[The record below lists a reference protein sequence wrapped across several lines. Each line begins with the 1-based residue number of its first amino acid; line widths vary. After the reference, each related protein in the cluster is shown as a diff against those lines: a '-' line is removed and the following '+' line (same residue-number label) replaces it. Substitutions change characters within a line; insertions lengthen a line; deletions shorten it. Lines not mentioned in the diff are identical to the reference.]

1 MKLLDY
7 LEPMKTLPNRFSN
20 LAFWRVLRV
29 FKDEVVEAFTYVNSW
44 GSEIEVEQRT
54 QNVSLTEHGQKI
66 TDLVAEQVTQNSRIS
81 ALEESDISV
90 DRRVSDLEDSQ
101 KALNDALEVV
111 EKEQATQN
119 TNIQQ
124 LQTDVSVVNGEIETV
139 STDVSAIKT
148 EQETQNASI
157 ETNTSGIEELWKSI
171 GIVNTNLNTLNNL
184 VYDSTT
190 NFKINTTTVTGVASE
205 LFGGLCQINFPTKT
219 FDFPSTPYHVTVRA
233 SLFIYNDEEKTNY
246 TSIIIPVP
254 VIITM
259 GYSTALAK
267 NVTRLMLNSTTFYAP
282 YGVKSIYGVYV
293 TYLSHV

>member
-1 MKLLDY
+1 MNISDY
-7 LEPMKTLPNRFSN
+7 LKNIEPVHSISMAFFRGLRKFNRCIVESFSYLDN
-20 LAFWRVLRV
+20 
-29 FKDEVVEAFTYVNSW
+29 W
-44 GSEIEVEQRT
+44 GNTIEVEQRT
-54 QNVSLTEHGQKI
+54 QNASLTEHGQKI
-66 TDLVAEQVTQNSRIS
+66 TDLVAEQVTQNNRIS
-81 ALEESDISV
+81 ALEESDTSV
-90 DRRVSDLEDSQ
+90 DLRVSNLEDGQ
-101 KALNDALEVV
+101 KTLNDAIEVV
-111 EKEQATQN
+111 EKEQSVQN

-124 LQTDVSVVNGEIETV
+124 LQTDVSAVNSEIETV
-139 STDVSAIKT
+139 NTDISAIKS
-148 EQETQNASI
+148 EQETQNSSI

-171 GIVNTNLNTLNNL
+171 GFVNTNLNTLNDL

-190 NFKINTTTVTGVASE
+190 KFKINTTTVTGVASE

-219 FDFPSTPYHVTVRA
+219 FDFPSTPYHVTARA

-246 TSIIIPVP
+246 TSIVIPVP

-293 TYLSHV
+293 CYLSHV